1 MGGPPAP
8 WTILAILRW
17 TSDYFRTNEVSEP
30 RASAE
35 VLLAHTLG
43 LSRLDLY
50 LRYDQPLNPDELSR
64 FKALVVRRRAGE
76 PVAYLTGHREFW
88 SLDFRVTPAVLIPRP
103 ETEVLVA
110 AALEAARDFEEK
122 VIGGGGQGLSQAGRP
137 EPPAPPPIPY
147 GEDVGAGL
155 KPAPTIEIKV
165 APQDQDQKIKGPLA
179 ASQPKTENRKSK
191 TLSLVGLEVGVG
203 SGAVVIAL
211 AKELPRMTWVGLD
224 FSGPALA
231 VAQDNVRRH
240 EVAERV
246 HFLQADLLTA
256 FKPRAALA
264 LLVANLPYVP
274 RAEWERLPREIKAFE
289 PQAALLGGE
298 DGLDLLR
305 PFIRQAHPYVQPGGW
320 VLLEVGD
327 QQAPAVAA
335 LFSATGAYD
344 RIETIPDFCGI
355 PRVVRARRL
364 KGSQ

>member
-1 MGGPPAP
+1 MGGPSAP

-17 TSDYFRTNEVSEP
+17 TTDYFRTNGVSEP

-35 VLLAHTLG
+35 LLLAHTLG
-43 LSRLDLY
+43 ASRLDLY
-50 LRYDQPLNPDELSR
+50 LRYDQPLNPDELAR

-103 ETEVLVA
+103 ETETLVA
-110 AALEAARDFEEK
+110 AALEAAKDFE
-122 VIGGGGQGLSQAGRP
+122 GRGQGQIAPALTKNSP
-137 EPPAPPPIPY
+137 EPPPRSSSPLW
-147 GEDVGAGL
+147 GA
-155 KPAPTIEIKV
+155 
-165 APQDQDQKIKGPLA
+165 D
-179 ASQPKTENRKSK
+179 
-191 TLSLVGLEVGVG
+191 VGVG
-203 SGAVVIAL
+203 SGAVFIAL
-211 AKELPRMTWVGLD
+211 AKELPLMTWVGLD
-224 FSGPALA
+224 LSGPALA
-231 VAQDNVRRH
+231 VAKGNARRH

-289 PQAALLGGE
+289 PPAALLGGE

-305 PFIRQAHPYVQPGGW
+305 PFIRQAHPYVQAGGW

-327 QQAPAVAA
+327 QQGLQVAG
-335 LFSATGAYD
+335 LFAATGAYD
-344 RIETIPDFCGI
+344 RIETIPDFHGI

-364 KGSQ
+364 

>member
-17 TSDYFRTNEVSEP
+17 TTDYFRTNGVSEP

-43 LSRLDLY
+43 TSRLDLY
-50 LRYDQPLNPDELSR
+50 LRYDQPLNPEELAH

-88 SLDFRVTPAVLIPRP
+88 SLDIRVTPAVLIPRP

-110 AALEAARDFEEK
+110 AALEAARGEIKHF
-122 VIGGGGQGLSQAGRP
+122 GGGGQGLSQAGTPVPLGLALTKNSP
-137 EPPAPPPIPY
+137 EPPPPTPY
-147 GEDVGAGL
+147 GESERRAGDL
-155 KPAPTIEIKV
+155 TYEKSPGSLL
-165 APQDQDQKIKGPLA
+165 GP
-179 ASQPKTENRKSK
+179 S
-191 TLSLVGLEVGVG
+191 SLWGVDVGVG
-203 SGAVVIAL
+203 SGAVVITL
-211 AKELPRMTWVGLD
+211 AKELPRMTWLGLD
-224 FSGPALA
+224 LSGPALA
-231 VAQDNVRRH
+231 VAQDNARRH
-240 EVAERV
+240 EVAARV

-256 FKPRAALA
+256 LKPRAALA

-289 PQAALLGGE
+289 PQAALWGGE

-305 PFIRQAHPYVQPGGW
+305 PFIRQAHPYVQAGGW

-327 QQAPAVAA
+327 QQAPQVAA

-344 RIETIPDFCGI
+344 RIETIPDLSGI

-364 KGSQ
+364 EGSQ